1 MSSVQNFHPKMIPQ
15 QLCTYSDAS
24 QLIVTSLEGP
34 LLFYSIPVIPGGIK
48 NDDYCS
54 SQVKVTF
61 NSLSMTNKFRIV
73 TYVPNIHI

>member
-15 QLCTYSDAS
+15 QLCAYSDAS

-34 LLFYSIPVIPGGIK
+34 LLFYSIPVIPAGIK
-48 NDDYCS
+48 NDDYCF

-61 NSLSMTNKFRIV
+61 NSLSMTHKFRIV
-73 TYVPNIHI
+73 TYAPNIHI